1 MSIFSTVK
9 IPKVKKSTFNLSH
22 ERKLSGN
29 FGSLMP
35 ILCEETLP
43 SDSFKINTEL
53 LIKMAPLKAPV
64 MHRLN
69 ATVHYFFV
77 PTYQIWD
84 KFEDFIN
91 PQTTQETVPPY
102 MDFATVLSF
111 LVSQWIVANWPDWK
125 NDFAVSN
132 FSGLVSEVKT
142 FPFSYLVSVVSSAP
156 TEGVYFLIGTLVD
169 YFGLDISAALDYWIN
184 SSDDETIFDIASEL
198 DPKISSLPFRAYAH
212 IWNEYYRDENIMPE
226 IEFGKED
233 GSDGADAYT
242 LNLLELCY
250 RCWKK
255 DYFTSALPSPQA
267 GDDVLLPLGGE
278 IPVDFK
284 SDTASVSWSAV
295 KGKSDSSKKVTL
307 STANNPASGEETI
320 TASADLSAIPGV
332 SITELRKSVALQTFK
347 ELTQRGGK
355 TRYKQLVWSLFNAFL
370 PDYYIDRPIFLG
382 GQKQPISIGEV
393 VQTSMSV
400 SEGGNV
406 AALGTRA
413 GLAQSFGRTK
423 TVFTKFPCHGYI
435 IGLLSIRPE
444 ATYQQ
449 GIHRMWTRRSLFD
462 YAFPQFA
469 HIGEQEIYNREL
481 VFSQKKS
488 YNDGVFGYTPRYAEY
503 KVGESVV
510 CGQFRKSL
518 DYWHFGRVFNNDGT
532 NSPKLNAQFLQMTPD
547 QMDYDP
553 FAVTD
558 SGVEHVYIDL
568 YNHITARRPLPYFGT
583 PKLI

>member
-1 MSIFSTVK
+1 MGIFNTVK
-9 IPKVKKSTFNLSH
+9 IPKVRTSTFNLSH
-22 ERKLSGN
+22 ERKLSMN
-29 FGSLMP
+29 FGMLPP
-35 ILCEETLP
+35 ILCEEVLP
-43 SDSFKINTEL
+43 NDKFKISTEL

-64 MHRLN
+64 MHRIN

-77 PTYQIWD
+77 PTYQVWD
-84 KFEDFIN
+84 NFEDFIN
-91 PQTTQETVPPY
+91 PSTTQETVPPY
-102 MDFATVLSF
+102 LDFATVLSF
-111 LVSQWIVANWPDWK
+111 LVAKWTVAN
-125 NDFAVSN
+125 VSN
-132 FSGLVSEVKT
+132 WKAEFSVSSFEQLVSALKT
-142 FPFSYLVSVVSSAP
+142 LSWEDVDTLGLNFPSD
-156 TEGVYFLIGTLVD
+156 GVEYLIGSLVD
-169 YFGLDISAALDYWIN
+169 YFGLDISAAFDAWIN
-184 SSDDETIFDIASEL
+184 SEIGAVLSDVASAL

-212 IWNEYYRDENIMPE
+212 IWNEYYRDENVMPE
-226 IEFGKED
+226 IQFGKD
-233 GSDGADAYT
+233 DGADGPDAYT
-242 LNLLELCY
+242 LQLLEMCY

-267 GDDVLLPLGGE
+267 GDDVLLPLGGKV
-278 IPVDFK
+278 PV
-284 SDTASVSWSAV
+284 SATSADGV
-295 KGKSDSSKKVTL
+295 PLDGGDVISAYNPTKQAYGLFV
-307 STANNPASGEETI
+307 NNEGSNDELKL
-320 TASADLSAIPGV
+320 SADLSAVPGV
-332 SITELRKSVALQTFK
+332 SISELRKSVALQSFK

-382 GQKQPISIGEV
+382 GQRQPISIGEV

-400 SEGGNV
+400 QEGSDV
-406 AALGTRA
+406 AALGTRG
-413 GLAQSFGRTK
+413 GLGQSFGRTK
-423 TVFTKFPCHGYI
+423 TVFHKFPCHGYI

-481 VFSQKKS
+481 VFSRSKE

-503 KVGESVV
+503 KTGESVV

-532 NSPKLNAQFLQMTPD
+532 NSPKLNSDFLQMKPD

-553 FAVTD
+553 FAVID
-558 SGVEHVYIDL
+558 PNVEHVYVDL
-568 YNHITARRPLPYFGT
+568 YNHIMARRPLPYFGT

>member
-1 MSIFSTVK
+1 MSNIFSSVK

-35 ILCEETLP
+35 VLCEEALP
-43 SDSFKINTEL
+43 GDAFKINTEL

-91 PQTTQETVPPY
+91 PATTQETVPPY
-102 MDFATVLSF
+102 LDIETVFCHMLANYLTAQGQSGAGFTYVYYKVHNQSATWAQL
-111 LVSQWIVANWPDWK
+111 
-125 NDFAVSN
+125 
-132 FSGLVSEVKT
+132 KT
-142 FPFSYLVSVVSSAP
+142 AYNK
-156 TEGVYFLIGTLVD
+156 IGTHTGIDFIIGSLMD
-169 YFGLDISAALDYWIN
+169 YFGLDLSALYDACIAND
-184 SSDDETIFDIASEL
+184 STACSTILAGL

-212 IWNEYYRDENIMPE
+212 IWNEYYRDENLMSE
-226 IEFGKED
+226 IDYVTED
-233 GSDGADAYT
+233 GSNGADAKT
-242 LNLLELCY
+242 LQLLDICY

-267 GDDVLLPLGGE
+267 GDDVLLPIGQEAPVRFDAGEHTVLGSLGLDYSGTPTSPYVQDE
-278 IPVDFK
+278 LVEPSQKV
-284 SDTASVSWSAV
+284 SVNA
-295 KGKSDSSKKVTL
+295 K
-307 STANNPASGEETI
+307 
-320 TASADLSAIPGV
+320 ADLRGVTGV
-332 SITELRKSVALQTFK
+332 SISELRKSVALQQFK
-347 ELTQRGGK
+347 ELAQRGGK

-382 GQKQPISIGEV
+382 GQKQPIAIGEV

-400 SEGGNV
+400 EEGGNV

-481 VFSQKKS
+481 CFSQSKE

-503 KVGESVV
+503 KCGESVV

-518 DYWHFGRVFNNDGT
+518 DYWHFGRTFNNDGT
-532 NSPKLNAQFLQMTPD
+532 NSPKLNAQFVQMSPD

-558 SGVEHVYIDL
+558 NKVEHVYIDL